1 MGNASKVQWAP
12 GGWKP
17 VLCLFL
23 IAPMAGELITSSA
36 PPFIFFIPWVFIL
49 FALLYGCGA
58 ILIREMAMRWQTG
71 WTGILLMGAAYG
83 ILEEGLGAKSFF
95 DPNWRALGPL
105 GSHGRWLGVNWV
117 WTIGLTLFH
126 SGFCVAISILAASLP
141 FPQLRHTRWLGGKSL
156 TAVAIAYFLVLLLF
170 FQKGNENHYQ
180 APASYYLLSIA
191 AAVALVAAAWR
202 APRRVTPLP
211 RASDVPAARLGWLGF
226 LAIIAF
232 ILILYALPGTGVSAW
247 VTAGLLIALA
257 FAVGLLLYRW
267 SDSGNRELT
276 PWQEFAL
283 VAGALGAFAIQAPFQ
298 EWNPA
303 RASSA
308 RGMTL
313 VGIACVFYIFWL
325 RTHVR
330 RSQLATFAGGNYVG

>member
-156 TAVAIAYFLVLLLF
+156 TAVAIAYFFVLLLF
-170 FQKGNENHYQ
+170 FQKGNENRYQ
-180 APASYYLLSIA
+180 APASYYMLSIA
-191 AAVALVAAAWR
+191 AAVALVMAAWR
-202 APRRVTPLP
+202 GPRRVTQLPL
-211 RASDVPAARLGWLGF
+211 ASDVPAARLGWLGF

-232 ILILYALPGTGVSAW
+232 VLILYALPATGVSAW
-247 VTAGLLIALA
+247 VTAGMHNTANDPRVAAYSQPLRAH
-257 FAVGLLLYRW
+257 GLSL
-267 SDSGNRELT
+267 DDADDEA
-276 PWQEFAL
+276 Q
-283 VAGALGAFAIQAPFQ
+283 GAIGEGAFLVMVPWIGR
-298 EWNPA
+298 NSKPA
-303 RASSA
+303 RVNISLDQSMLDAIDAAASLRRLTRSA
-308 RGMTL
+308 
-313 VGIACVFYIFWL
+313 F
-325 RTHVR
+325 
-330 RSQLATFAGGNYVG
+330 LAAAYGSPGW